1 MKNLNEKTK
10 ITFASLKKM
19 LKESNEDRKRY
30 RDEVMNDLIDFIKE
44 MASEK
49 DWITAQDII
58 DNRDE
63 IYDEAFVSDDVTGN
77 GTGSY
82 TKSAYM
88 AENNLVH
95 CWDLLRDAMDTF
107 GDDRNVLDLGPEVC
121 DTIIRCYLLSE
132 VMDKA
137 IEFVVKDMP
146 E

>member
-30 RDEVMNDLIDFIKE
+30 RDEVFNDLIDFIKE
-44 MASEK
+44 MASYKE
-49 DWITAQDII
+49 WTTAQDII
-58 DNRDE
+58 DNKDE

-77 GTGSY
+77 ASGSY
-82 TKSAYM
+82 TQSAYM
-88 AENNLVH
+88 AENNLTH
-95 CWDLLRDAMDTF
+95 AWDLLKDAMNDF
-107 GDDRNVLDLGPEVC
+107 GDNRNPLNLGPETC
-121 DTIIRCYLLSE
+121 DSIIRCYLLGQ
-132 VMDKA
+132 VIDKA